1 VADDHPCYSE
11 ACMVCEAEFG
21 IIFNPRHHCRYCG
34 WLVCGQCS
42 PFMLVLDR
50 HIPVGGRK
58 VGETSSARRN
68 AKAAGE
74 AMRRVCAECHRNAP
88 AEMQARA
95 DEMQRIEAH
104 A

>member
-50 HIPVGGRK
+50 HIPVGGAQ
-58 VGETSSARRN
+58 SRRDIIG
-68 AKAAGE
+68 AA
-74 AMRRVCAECHRNAP
+74 
-88 AEMQARA
+88 
-95 DEMQRIEAH
+95 
-104 A
+104 